1 MDLGATLLKSLV
13 KFTKVEGEQGKPIKP
28 IIYAFESISA
38 EIRGRISAV
47 GPKIPE
53 MTAQAGRDGVCCARG
68 MGRAVSTD
76 SDASRLRPWAGLAIR
91 LMTS

>member
-13 KFTKVEGEQGKPIKP
+13 KFTKVEGEHSKHIKP

-38 EIRGRISAV
+38 EIRGLFA
-47 GPKIPE
+47 GPKILE
-53 MTAQAGRDGVCCARG
+53 MTAQAGRDGMCVYVRG